1 MASQIIIVDLIQKG
15 KDNLIYLS
23 KKWFFIIL
31 FSLLSAVLGVVYTW
45 LQDPKYTAEMRFV
58 SESEQKGG
66 LGNYASI
73 AAQFG
78 LDIGSAGNSS
88 AFGGDNIIEL
98 FKTGILINKTLLS
111 TYNSKLMIDWYITNH
126 NINILSKTSHKL
138 IKFGI
143 TQSNTVDRERDS
155 IINMVTTKILK
166 TQLEVD
172 KIDKKLDIIY
182 LKMIDKDEAFAIKFI
197 EILANNT
204 IGFYTQYKTHKNQL
218 NVNILQHQVDSVKQM
233 LFGDINQVASI
244 NDFNVNPL
252 KQTMRISGQKKQIDL
267 QVNSV
272 LYTELLK
279 NLELAKLSLRRE
291 TPLIQVIDTPHYPLK
306 NEKKGRLFGAV
317 VFGFLGGLITI
328 CFLLLARLVKMQESN
343 I

>member
-1 MASQIIIVDLIQKG
+1 MASQIVIVDLIQKA
-15 KDNLIYLS
+15 KDNFIYLL

-31 FSLLSAVLGVVYTW
+31 FSLIAAVLGVLYTW

-58 SESEQKGG
+58 SESEQKSG
-66 LGNYASI
+66 LGNYANI

-78 LDIGSAGNSS
+78 LDIGGAGSSS

-98 FKTGILINKTLLS
+98 FKTGTLINKTLLS
-111 TYNSKLMIDWYITNH
+111 SYNNRLMIDWYITNH
-126 NINILSKTSHKL
+126 KIKTISKTTHKV
-138 IKFGI
+138 IKFDKAILG
-143 TQSNTVDRERDS
+143 NFDRERDS
-155 IINMVTTKILK
+155 IINMLTTKILK
-166 TQLEVD
+166 DQLEVD

-182 LKMIDKDEAFAIKFI
+182 LKMTDNDEAFAMKFI

-218 NVNILQHQVDSVKQM
+218 NVNILLHQVDSVKAM

-291 TPLIQVIDTPHYPLK
+291 TPLIQIIDTPHYPLK
-306 NEKKGRLFGAV
+306 NEKKGRLFSAI

-328 CFLLLARLVKMQESN
+328 CFLLLARLLKMQEST